1 MAELNHKE
9 ASFDGA
15 GGVRIFYQRWI
26 PEACDRV
33 MVIAHGLGEHSGRYG
48 NVVEYFT
55 PRGFAVYALDHRGH
69 GRSGG
74 KKGHIGSFD
83 EYLDDLDRLV
93 RIAASDEEGKPLFLV
108 GHSLGGLI
116 ALSYALTRPERL
128 DGLIVSSSALKLA
141 VDVPAWKAVLGK
153 FFSRFIPT
161 FTMGNELNPD
171 DVSRDAAVVA
181 AYKADPLVHDRV
193 SARFFQEFVGAM
205 ERAHRDAH
213 KLALPS
219 LVLQAGADRLVDPDG
234 SRAFYAKITH
244 KDKALKV
251 YEGLYHEI
259 YNEAERGEVFADMEQ
274 WLEGRGRKEIGV

>member
-1 MAELNHKE
+1 MAGLDHKE
-9 ASFDGA
+9 GCFDGA
-15 GGVRIFYQRWI
+15 GGVKIFYQRWL
-26 PEACDRV
+26 PSDCDRV
-33 MVIAHGLGEHSGRYG
+33 MVVAHGLGEHSGRYG

-74 KKGHIGSFD
+74 RKGHTDTFD
-83 EYLDDLDRLV
+83 DYLNDLNELV
-93 RIAASDEEGKPLFLV
+93 RIASEEGGGKPLFLV

-116 ALSYALTRPERL
+116 AVCYALAYPDRL
-128 DGLIVSSSALKLA
+128 DGLIVSSSALKLKVA
-141 VDVPAWKAVLGK
+141 VPAWKAALGK

-171 DVSRDAAVVA
+171 DVSRDASVVE

-193 SARFFQEFVGAM
+193 SARFFQEFIGAM

-213 KLALPS
+213 GLALPS

-234 SRAFYAKITH
+234 SREFFAKILNE
-244 KDKALKV
+244 DKTLKV
-251 YEGLYHEI
+251 YDGLYHEI
-259 YNEAERGEVFADMEQ
+259 FNEEERGVVFSDIEA
-274 WLEGRGRKEIGV
+274 WLEGRGRKEIGA

>member
-1 MAELNHKE
+1 MAELDHKE
-9 ASFDGA
+9 ASFDGV
-15 GGVRIFYQRWI
+15 GGVRIFYQRWL
-26 PEACDRV
+26 PADYDRV

-74 KKGHIGSFD
+74 RRGHAGSFD
-83 EYLDDLDRLV
+83 DYLEDLDRLV
-93 RIAASDEEGKPLFLV
+93 RIAAGDEEGKPLFLV

-116 ALSYALTRPERL
+116 ALAYTLARPDRL
-128 DGLIVSSSALKLA
+128 DGLIVSSSALKLKVA
-141 VDVPAWKAVLGK
+141 VPGWKAALGK

-161 FTMGNELNPD
+161 FTMGSELNPD
-171 DVSRDAAVVA
+171 DVSRDPAVVE

-205 ERAHRDAH
+205 EKVGGDAHR
-213 KLALPS
+213 LTLPS

-234 SRAFYAKITH
+234 SREFFAKITNE
-244 KDKALKV
+244 DQELKI

-259 YNEAERGEVFADMEQ
+259 FNEKERGQVFADMER
-274 WLEGRGRKEIGV
+274 WLEGRGRKETVT